1 MKCLPTTLLTLVL
14 TLLFSLQAVAIP
26 TSDVADSTLQLD
38 LTSDFIYRDPDTGA
52 LIPMNGTVEV
62 RPLPSWFK
70 VNVTNKE

>member
-26 TSDVADSTLQLD
+26 TSDVADSTLHLD

-62 RPLPSWFK
+62 RPPPSWFK